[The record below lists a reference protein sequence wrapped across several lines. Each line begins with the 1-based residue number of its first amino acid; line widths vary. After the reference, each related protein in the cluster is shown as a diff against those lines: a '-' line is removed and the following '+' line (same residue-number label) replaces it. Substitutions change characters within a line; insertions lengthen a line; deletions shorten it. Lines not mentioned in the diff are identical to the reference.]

1 MPHTIETAT
10 TGRSKCRACGEPIAK
25 GELRFGERLPNPFGE
40 AGSETT
46 HWYHVRCGAYR
57 RPESFIA
64 AIDLCTVPL
73 EDVALLRAAATF
85 GIDHRRVPRIDSVE
99 RAPSGR
105 ARCRSCHE
113 MIDRDGWR
121 IGIVFF
127 EEGRTSPGGYL
138 HAGCARSYFE
148 TGARDDDALLDR
160 LRHFGKTL
168 TPEDLSALTAELSS
182 GTAAR

>member
-1 MPHTIETAT
+1 MPHTIEPAT
-10 TGRSKCRACGEPIAK
+10 TGRSKCRACGAPIAN
-25 GELRFGERLPNPFGE
+25 GEHRFGERLPNPFGE

-57 RPESFIA
+57 RPESFLA
-64 AIDLCTVPL
+64 AIDLCTFPL
-73 EDVALLRAAATF
+73 EDPALLRAAATF
-85 GIDHRRVPRIDSVE
+85 GIDHPRVPRLDAVD

-113 MIDRDGWR
+113 TIDRDGWR

-138 HAGCARSYFE
+138 HAGCARRYFG
-148 TGARDDDALLDR
+148 TDPGDDDALLDR

-168 TPEDLSALTAELSS
+168 TPEDLVALTASLTSD
-182 GTAAR
+182 AADP